1 MTCFPT
7 LMPSPPSLKASLLA
21 FHMGKVSRMMS
32 LAVPREKRGT
42 EEKISFIHLTS
53 ILPPSPC
60 ALASR
65 PPSSSL
71 NGPSSLCF
79 LLHICFPSQHRPTAV
94 GNKTLI
100 DVSLLNTRLVLH
112 SEVCKAAQ
120 RCWPLLQT
128 QRPGSLDK
136 VLAE

>member
-7 LMPSPPSLKASLLA
+7 PMPSPPSLKMSLLG
-21 FHMGKVSRMMS
+21 FQMGKVSRKMS
-32 LAVPREKRGT
+32 LAMPREKRGT

-53 ILPPSPC
+53 IPPPSPC

-71 NGPSSLCF
+71 NGPCFSL
-79 LLHICFPSQHRPTAV
+79 LSPSHMFSLQHRPTAV
-94 GNKTLI
+94 GNKMLI
-100 DVSLLNTRLVLH
+100 DVSLLNIRLVLN
-112 SEVCKAAQ
+112 SEVRKAAQ
-120 RCWPLLQT
+120 RCRPLFQT